1 MLKGLFLMAEA
12 AEELPSVLGIF
23 IQSVFVQF
31 ILILAF
37 LGIVYMMIQRA
48 RAGLPVPEIR
58 KIPGLDALDEAVGRA
73 TEMGRPVHITPG
85 LGTVGAAETLAFYAL
100 LGHVAKLTAKYDTR
114 LIQTNR
120 NYLIYPIAEE
130 IIRQAYLEAG
140 RPDAF
145 NADDVMWLS
154 DWQWSYTAAVMG
166 IFRAE
171 RPAANIMFG
180 YFYAESMVLAEIG
193 NQVGAIQVAGTTS
206 TAQLP
211 FFVAGCDYT
220 LIGEEI
226 YAASAYVSKEPVLTG
241 TVVGQDWGKVFVFA
255 MILVGTVIANFS
267 ETNIIKDILNGVW

>member
-85 LGTVGAAETLAFYAL
+85 LGGVGSAETLAFYAL

-180 YFYAESMVLAEIG
+180 YFYAESMILAEVG

-206 TAQLP
+206 TSQLP

>member
-1 MLKGLFLMAEA
+1 VLKGLFLMAEA

-31 ILILAF
+31 ILVLAF

-85 LGTVGAAETLAFYAL
+85 LGGVGSAETLAFYAL

-180 YFYAESMVLAEIG
+180 YFYAESMILAEVG

-206 TAQLP
+206 TSQLP

>member
-1 MLKGLFLMAEA
+1 MAEA

-85 LGTVGAAETLAFYAL
+85 LGGVGSAETLAFYAL

-180 YFYAESMVLAEIG
+180 YFYAESMILAEVG

-206 TAQLP
+206 TSQLP

>member
-85 LGTVGAAETLAFYAL
+85 LGGVGSAETLAFYAL

-206 TAQLP
+206 TSQLP